1 MAWILLC
8 FDVLPTIKT
17 REGTQAMRHHNT
29 VFHAVLKQVPW
40 HVLDRLVDE
49 FKANKKVRRLTT
61 QDQFIALLYAQLAGS
76 ESLRAIV
83 AGFESHASKLY
94 HLGTG
99 EVSRSTLSD
108 ANAQRPCAVFTG
120 RAEELMGRAVNA
132 RWDAG
137 LRRPCIWST
146 APAFG

>member
-17 REGTQAMRHHNT
+17 ARGNPRHAASQYSIPCGSKARALAC
-29 VFHAVLKQVPW
+29 VGSSCG
-40 HVLDRLVDE
+40 E
-49 FKANKKVRRLTT
+49 FKADKKVRRLTT

-94 HLGTG
+94 HLGAG

-108 ANAQRPCAVFTG
+108 ANAQRPCTVFT
-120 RAEELMGRAVNA
+120 
-132 RWDAG
+132 
-137 LRRPCIWST
+137 
-146 APAFG
+146 AFWPN